1 MPFVSTISRRGN
13 NFKNHKYLQRGIF
26 RLNAAILMMTMI
38 KVKMQLQ
45 IIPKVSFRRIHME
58 RFLNWKTTSVPSTS
72 LTRKPTEI
80 SVLLFPQKLPS
91 NLCSCL
97 PYRCFESLYLYILCS
112 RDNLL
117 CASVIRHEADFPN
130 KT

>member
-1 MPFVSTISRRGN
+1 MPFASTISRRGN
-13 NFKNHKYLQRGIF
+13 NFKNHKYLQRGIL
-26 RLNAAILMMTMI
+26 RIKAAILMMTII

-45 IIPKVSFRRIHME
+45 IIPKVSSQKNSHG
-58 RFLNWKTTSVPSTS
+58 
-72 LTRKPTEI
+72 EI
-80 SVLLFPQKLPS
+80 SELENYQCSFNFINEKANRNQHTSFPTKLPS

-97 PYRCFESLYLYILCS
+97 PYRCFGSLYLYILCPM
-112 RDNLL
+112 DYLL